1 MTTLKLET
9 ILDSELN
16 NQPATKADLR
26 HLGMHFESKFAMVDA
41 RFEQIDARFTEVDA
55 RFTEVDARF
64 TEVDACFARVDMRLV
79 DLDTKISNLGTQIR
93 LDLDEFQLKMETSMN
108 RNFRQS
114 AFTLIGFA
122 FTAMA
127 IMVAIPRFG

>member
-1 MTTLKLET
+1 MTTLTLET
-9 ILDSELN
+9 ILDSEFN

-26 HLGMHFESKFAMVDA
+26 NLGMHFESKFAMVDA
-41 RFEQIDARFTEVDA
+41 RFEQIDARFTEI
-55 RFTEVDARF
+55 DARF
-64 TEVDACFARVDMRLV
+64 TEVDACFDRVDMRLL

>member
-1 MTTLKLET
+1 MTTRTLET
-9 ILDSELN
+9 ILDSEFN

-26 HLGMHFESKFAMVDA
+26 NLGMHFESQFAMVDA
-41 RFEQIDARFTEVDA
+41 RFAQVDVRLTE
-55 RFTEVDARF
+55 
-64 TEVDACFARVDMRLV
+64 
-79 DLDTKISNLGTQIR
+79 LDTKVTNLGTQIR

-122 FTAMA
+122 FAAMA